1 MNADTTVALLRK
13 KQSEFQEQFG
23 VKIVGLFGSRARGDA
38 GEESDVDLL
47 YTMEPGGKLSLF
59 AYLKLK
65 KRLEELL
72 GSDVDLVRDET
83 LKPQLK
89 SYIERDLQYV

>member
-47 YTMEPGGKLSLF
+47 YTMEPEGKLSLF